1 MVTSDLI
8 GNPAAGKIKRY
19 CIYCIF
25 VTISCVNPLPPEHWP
40 ELQLSKLQVEKV
52 ITCGRRLHPPLY
64 SHVVNFPRLEF
75 PVRGCYENKIEVGGK
90 MVTVKLLPG
99 SALFAA
105 PNCWNLPA
113 WKPGLELMSLL
124 FGAKQ
129 IGISIVTSP
138 RGRRPQ
144 LAARKF
150 SISTPQ
156 TGPLPPL
163 LEALTQLQATDGA
176 PEIFPELARALIGCV
191 RQLLRQ
197 PALPAFSGRAHRLL
211 ESVCVFLQNHYQ
223 YEITR
228 DSVAEQFSITPNHL
242 SRLFQTHGHM
252 TFGNYLAHVRMDR
265 AKHLL
270 HNYNLKLD
278 EIAAR
283 CGYYDAP
290 HFCHAFK
297 RLTKTTP
304 VEYRLK
310 ARRI

>member
-1 MVTSDLI
+1 MHRLRVKKVLI
-8 GNPAAGKIKRY
+8 
-19 CIYCIF
+19 
-25 VTISCVNPLPPEHWP
+25 
-40 ELQLSKLQVEKV
+40 
-52 ITCGRRLHPPLY
+52 CGRLLHPPHY

-75 PVRGCYENKIEVGGK
+75 PICGIYENKIETGGK
-90 MVTVKLLPG
+90 ITTVKLMPG
-99 SALFAA
+99 SALYAA
-105 PNCWNLPA
+105 PNCWNLPV

-129 IGISIVTSP
+129 IGISIVSSP
-138 RGRRPQ
+138 RRRGPQ
-144 LAARKF
+144 LAAKKF
-150 SISTPQ
+150 SIPTPKS
-156 TGPLPPL
+156 GPLPPL
-163 LEALTQLQATDGA
+163 LEAMNEAQLAGNNLDV
-176 PEIFPELARALIGCV
+176 FPDLARALIHCV

-197 PALPAFSGRAHRLL
+197 PALPTTTGRAHRLL

-228 DSVAEQFSITPNHL
+228 DSVAEQFGITPNHL

-252 TFGNYLAHVRMDR
+252 TFGNYLTHVRIDR

-278 EIAAR
+278 EISAI

-297 RLTKTTP
+297 RLAKMTP
-304 VEYRLK
+304 AEYRANGRK
-310 ARRI
+310 V

>member
-1 MVTSDLI
+1 MS
-8 GNPAAGKIKRY
+8 
-19 CIYCIF
+19 
-25 VTISCVNPLPPEHWP
+25 PLPHENWP
-40 ELQLSKLQVEKV
+40 ELQLRRLQVMKV
-52 ITCGRRLHPPLY
+52 FVCGRQLHPPLY

-75 PVRGCYENKIEVGGK
+75 PVRGCYENKVEAGGK
-90 MVTVKLLPG
+90 IITIKLRRG

-105 PNCWNLPA
+105 PNCWNLPS

-124 FGAKQ
+124 FGTKQ

-138 RGRRPQ
+138 RRRGPQ
-144 LAARKF
+144 LAAKKF
-150 SISTPQ
+150 SVPMPQ
-156 TGPLPPL
+156 TGPFPPL
-163 LEALTQLQATDGA
+163 LEAMTQVQATRSD
-176 PEIFPELARALIGCV
+176 PEIFPELARALILCI

-197 PALPAFSGRAHRLL
+197 PILPTTSGRAQRLL
-211 ESVCVFLQNHYQ
+211 ESACVFLQNHYQ

-228 DSVAEQFSITPNHL
+228 DSVAEHFGITPNHL

-252 TFGNYLAHVRMDR
+252 TFGSYLMHVRIDR

-290 HFCHAFK
+290 YFCHVFK
-297 RLTKTTP
+297 RLSKMTP
-304 VEYRLK
+304 ATYRAK
-310 ARRI
+310 VRESYSRAGT